1 MLIVSD
7 SFWEAE
13 GRWAIGNG
21 KLVTYT
27 RKSKTNLYFFFYY
40 YFLKSGIYFNKDDD
54 IMMSQSKLLT

>member
-27 RKSKTNLYFFFYY
+27 RKSKTNLYFFYY

>member
-7 SFWEAE
+7 FFWEAE

-27 RKSKTNLYFFFYY
+27 RKSKTNLYFFYY